1 MPPSGK
7 SEIFRRAAAAARAAR
22 EIFRGSLFRLNF
34 MYFLRFEHDFHVQAK
49 LYPPGMLRAC
59 SMRIRGR
66 GARAPHHATTAPR
79 HAHPRAQLAEYAM
92 IPPLIILIRWHGAMH
107 ALPTGRLQAHAQARR
122 RARRIESSRLALP
135 CRERLSCSGGRGW
148 DSRRRGHS
156 RGGHCARDL
165 IMNTNDSLT
174 WVPRGQRWWQRSS
187 SRDGRCC
194 DGRRQPGP
202 ARTAQGGNSKEAHHP
217 TATAMGVMVPTPCD
231 LRVACGGCAAQR
243 SRGAAAL

>member
-22 EIFRGSLFRLNF
+22 EIFCGGLFCLNF

-107 ALPTGRLQAHAQARR
+107 ALPTGSAT
-122 RARRIESSRLALP
+122 
-135 CRERLSCSGGRGW
+135 G
-148 DSRRRGHS
+148 
-156 RGGHCARDL
+156 
-165 IMNTNDSLT
+165 T
-174 WVPRGQRWWQRSS
+174 RSS
-187 SRDGRCC
+187 TPKSSTHRVVAAC
-194 DGRRQPGP
+194 P
-202 ARTAQGGNSKEAHHP
+202 AMS
-217 TATAMGVMVPTPCD
+217 
-231 LRVACGGCAAQR
+231 
-243 SRGAAAL
+243 GAALVQRGSGLG

>member
-22 EIFRGSLFRLNF
+22 EIFRGSLFCLNF

-165 IMNTNDSLT
+165 IMNIMI
-174 WVPRGQRWWQRSS
+174 RS
-187 SRDGRCC
+187 
-194 DGRRQPGP
+194 PGCL
-202 ARTAQGGNSKEAHHP
+202 AGSGG
-217 TATAMGVMVPTPCD
+217 G
-231 LRVACGGCAAQR
+231 
-243 SRGAAAL
+243 RGAAPATAAAAMEGDSLARPGLPRGGTQKRHIIPLPRRWE

>member
-1 MPPSGK
+1 
-7 SEIFRRAAAAARAAR
+7 
-22 EIFRGSLFRLNF
+22 
-34 MYFLRFEHDFHVQAK
+34 
-49 LYPPGMLRAC
+49 MLRAC

-165 IMNTNDSLT
+165 IMNIMI
-174 WVPRGQRWWQRSS
+174 RS
-187 SRDGRCC
+187 
-194 DGRRQPGP
+194 PGCL
-202 ARTAQGGNSKEAHHP
+202 AGSGG
-217 TATAMGVMVPTPCD
+217 G
-231 LRVACGGCAAQR
+231 
-243 SRGAAAL
+243 RGAAPATAAAAMEGDSLARPGLPRGGTQKRHIIPLPRRWE